1 MDFYQPEGSYR
12 FSSDAV
18 CAVRFACSLI
28 VQELQKKKLKAPYL
42 IMDVGCGC
50 GVIGILVLQFFKEL
64 YPEWYP
70 YLMVVGIEKEEE
82 LYQAAKYNAK
92 LFDHEKNF
100 FVFQTDIFQKE
111 SVASVQKFV
120 LETVFLDKLPLLRQQ
135 DGGTFKN
142 PRLFDLVITNPPWYK
157 ADSKLHSV
165 FALRNKALFGDET
178 VLNLFF
184 SFGEKFLKK
193 NASLVTVAKCA
204 CYMDFVQSMPGTI
217 RLVAMQSVH
226 NSLQKNAIFFI
237 LQGKYMSKAVF
248 EIVAPACV

>member
-28 VQELQKKKLKAPYL
+28 VQELQKKKVKAPYL

-92 LFDHEKNF
+92 LFEHEKNF
-100 FVFQTDIFQKE
+100 FVLDRK
-111 SVASVQKFV
+111 SVV
-120 LETVFLDKLPLLRQQ
+120 
-135 DGGTFKN
+135 
-142 PRLFDLVITNPPWYK
+142 
-157 ADSKLHSV
+157 
-165 FALRNKALFGDET
+165 
-178 VLNLFF
+178 
-184 SFGEKFLKK
+184 
-193 NASLVTVAKCA
+193 
-204 CYMDFVQSMPGTI
+204 
-217 RLVAMQSVH
+217 
-226 NSLQKNAIFFI
+226 
-237 LQGKYMSKAVF
+237 
-248 EIVAPACV
+248 